1 MRRILYLKSTS
12 PLPSALLG
20 NPKDL
25 PRGLIRICKGE
36 PSHHVEETHFGPLC
50 LRPQFFQSW
59 PKAHDH
65 NVRVVWTLLTTTERQ
80 FSNSISATT
89 SPLCFVSHLW
99 LNLCC
104 LQMTSSFWSQKLSPW
119 SSAGKVWR
127 LSTLGWEGSPT
138 SRGSSISGSCWWVR
152 TGWNDFYRL
161 FIFWL
166 ILPILSTTL
175 SLSLLCVIVIPF
187 HPNRSEKMV
196 DLQSPYLLEGSCH
209 WWNETPAISHHV
221 IQSSTNKVWLIE
233 LVFLFI
239 MLL

>member
-1 MRRILYLKSTS
+1 MRRIPYLKSTS
-12 PLPSALLG
+12 PLSSALLG

-25 PRGLIRICKGE
+25 PLGLIRICKGE
-36 PSHHVEETHFGPLC
+36 PSHHVEETHFGPLY
-50 LRPQFFQSW
+50 LQPQFFQSW

-104 LQMTSSFWSQKLSPW
+104 LQMTSSFWAQKLSPW

-127 LSTLGWEGSPT
+127 LSTLGWEG
-138 SRGSSISGSCWWVR
+138 RGSSISGSCWWVR

-166 ILPILSTTL
+166 VLPILSTTL
-175 SLSLLCVIVIPF
+175 SLSLSMCHCNSISPQPVREDGWPPESISAWGILPLMKWNSCNFAPCD
-187 HPNRSEKMV
+187 SE
-196 DLQSPYLLEGSCH
+196 LY
-209 WWNETPAISHHV
+209 
-221 IQSSTNKVWLIE
+221 
-233 LVFLFI
+233 
-239 MLL
+239 